1 MILHQSPAGTLQQI
15 DWKQYKGSRAI
26 NPSSLAAGLRD
37 YLQVDVRAIHNALH
51 GTYTEPSA
59 QAQDRMDR
67 GSVVHMAL
75 LQPERLGTDIAVWR
89 GWQIDPET
97 CQIIKSMYVPRKVGS
112 KTIAKQLDIDESIVS
127 AVLSGATSSEI
138 RSGKAWDAFE
148 AENSKKLIMRAV
160 DYDQA
165 MAVANEVRYHEIP
178 VMCLRDSKP
187 EVAMFTT
194 EDGVDVR
201 GQVDAVSIKRRV
213 IVDIKTTDSGVSDRE
228 CESTIRRFHY
238 REKMALYRRWI
249 ARITESDP
257 YSWKCYDLFISM
269 DAASPSINLVR
280 ISEDALQWGEA
291 RMINALQCYQAAVA
305 ANDFPIMATESCV
318 SVASWEMS
326 EESEVEIE
334 Y

>member
-1 MILHQSPAGTLQQI
+1 MTILHESKHGSLQQI
-15 DWKQYKGSRAI
+15 DWKAYKGSRAL

-37 YLQVDVRAIHNALH
+37 YLQVDVRAIYNALH

-75 LQPERLGTDIAVWR
+75 LQPERLGTDIAVWDGKVRR
-89 GWQIDPET
+89 GAE
-97 CQIIKSMYVPRKVGS
+97 
-112 KTIAKQLDIDESIVS
+112 
-127 AVLSGATSSEI
+127 
-138 RSGKAWDAFE
+138 WDAFE
-148 AENSKKLIMRAV
+148 SDNAGMLIMRKP
-160 DYDQA
+160 DYELA
-165 MAVANEVRYHEIP
+165 MNVANEVRYHE
-178 VMCLRDSKP
+178 MCVHNLRDSKP

-194 EDGVDVR
+194 EDGVDCR

-213 IVDIKTTDSGVSDRE
+213 IVDIKTTDSGVSDRD

-257 YSWKCYDLFISM
+257 YSWKCFDLFISM

-291 RMINALQCYQAAVA
+291 RMINALQCYQAAVQS
-305 ANDFPIMATESCV
+305 NDFPIFATESCV
-318 SVASWEMS
+318 GVWPKEMS
-326 EESEVEIE
+326 QESEVEID
-334 Y
+334 

>member
-1 MILHQSPAGTLQQI
+1 MIIHQSPHGTLQQL
-15 DWKQYKGSRAI
+15 DWKTYKGSRAI

-37 YLQVDVRAIHNALH
+37 YLQVDVRAIYNALH

-75 LQPERLGTDIAVWR
+75 LQPERLGTDIAVWDGKVRR
-89 GWQIDPET
+89 GAE
-97 CQIIKSMYVPRKVGS
+97 
-112 KTIAKQLDIDESIVS
+112 
-127 AVLSGATSSEI
+127 
-138 RSGKAWDAFE
+138 WDAFE
-148 AENSKKLIMRAV
+148 SDNAGKLIMRKP
-160 DYDQA
+160 DYELA
-165 MAVANEVRYHEIP
+165 MSVANEVRYHE
-178 VMCLRDSKP
+178 MCVQCLNNSKP
-187 EVAMFTT
+187 EVAMFTS
-194 EDGVDVR
+194 EDGVDCR

-249 ARITESDP
+249 ARITETDP
-257 YSWKCYDLFISM
+257 YSWKCFDLFISM
-269 DAASPSINLVR
+269 DAASPAINLVR

-291 RMINALQCYQAAVA
+291 RMLNALQCYQAAVA
-305 ANDFPIMATESCV
+305 ANDFPIMASESCV
-318 SVASWEMS
+318 SVAPWEMS
-326 EESEVEIE
+326 EEAEVEIE

>member
-1 MILHQSPAGTLQQI
+1 MTIIHQSPAGTLQQL

-37 YLQVDVRAIHNALH
+37 YLQIDVRAIYNALH

-75 LQPERLGTDIAVWR
+75 LQPERLGTDIAVWDGKVRR
-89 GWQIDPET
+89 GAE
-97 CQIIKSMYVPRKVGS
+97 
-112 KTIAKQLDIDESIVS
+112 
-127 AVLSGATSSEI
+127 
-138 RSGKAWDAFE
+138 WDAFE
-148 AENSKKLIMRAV
+148 HDNAGKLIMRKP
-160 DYDQA
+160 DYALA
-165 MAVANEVRYHEIP
+165 MSVADEVRYHEIC
-178 VMCLRDSKP
+178 VHHLRDSKA
-187 EVAMFTT
+187 EVAMFTS

-213 IVDIKTTDSGVSDRE
+213 IVDIKTTDSGVSDRD

-249 ARITESDP
+249 ARITETDP
-257 YSWKCYDLFISM
+257 YSWKCFDLFISM
-269 DAASPSINLVR
+269 DAASPAINLVR

-305 ANDFPIMATESCV
+305 ANEFPIMASESCV
-318 SVASWEMS
+318 SVAPWEMS
-326 EESEVEIE
+326 EESEV
-334 Y
+334 YVD